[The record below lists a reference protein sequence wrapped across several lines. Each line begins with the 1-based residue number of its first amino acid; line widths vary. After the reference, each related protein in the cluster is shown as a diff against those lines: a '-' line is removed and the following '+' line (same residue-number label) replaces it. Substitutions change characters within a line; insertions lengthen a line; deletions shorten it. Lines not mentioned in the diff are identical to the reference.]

1 MTDPLNTIF
10 NNFGFLDDMV
20 VETRSVVQIYSTRAL
35 LHKYFVAIRSKDENV
50 IF

>member
-20 VETRSVVQIYSTRAL
+20 VETRSVV
-35 LHKYFVAIRSKDENV
+35 
-50 IF
+50 